1 MPTPNDDHPDLHD
14 SDDTRIAD
22 DGSFSPTIGDDDRL
36 REDELDAT
44 VVDQTIAAAT
54 PERKSDVETG
64 GSDATV
70 VDASPAVPEPNASPG
85 SSFDTADQTMM
96 DESLGGG
103 KPVGSPSSDTVSLES
118 APDAAPN
125 GTDAT
130 IADVTVDDLTVHDGG
145 EARTGDDG
153 TMPLPPDTDAEAVPA
168 DRAET
173 IMDEPIPGDV
183 SSAASSGT
191 EGTLMDPAL
200 AGPPQQDHEA
210 TLADP
215 DLISPDRV
223 DEPVDATI
231 VEPGMGSPDATLVD
245 PSSFSDTAATLMD
258 PSSAI
263 ASGADDGTTGTVLE
277 SELPSRG
284 SGVESAFGQT
294 AASAGSGQGNWNAT
308 RSRDGAAKKKGAH
321 ETADRWEEEQRY
333 QLVNNFAR
341 GGLGQIWL
349 ASDVRLRR
357 DVAYKEMLPAA
368 LKNRNALERFLEEA
382 QITGQLEHPGIVP
395 IYDIGY
401 QANGAPFYSMK
412 LVRGDTMQNEIE
424 RMHELPR
431 DSPER
436 AMAFRKLLGSLVA
449 VCNALAFAHDRGV
462 LHRDLKPLNIM
473 LGAFGEALVLD
484 WGLAKVLD
492 VAGSETQDAGT
503 SMTAVVNVGGE
514 TVMESGDGSSQ
525 PATAIPGASQMSVTG
540 NDSVADGGSVPSTKK
555 SIFTDVRSVGSQT
568 MMGSVMGTPSYMP
581 PEQAS
586 GKVDQLDGRSDIYS
600 LGGILYKL
608 LTNHQPIPRGGINE
622 VLKKVI
628 NGDIV
633 PPRQHDPDIAAPL
646 EAICLKAMSKERDDR
661 YASALDLAADVDA
674 FLADEAVSCFE
685 DPWKVRARRWIRR
698 HPKLVSFVATAG
710 TVLILVGG
718 LAAFVRNHNLNQI
731 HNFAATQLK
740 LAETAAS
747 GGNFAQA
754 RELINEA
761 RGRTSD
767 DAALED
773 LHDSLSSRLDLIK
786 TQRLQRLRRLVE
798 EQLAQVETLM
808 RDEQHPEA
816 RTQLAELNTLLDG
829 ETGLP
834 DLTTAITVA
843 TEAVERAMAL
853 SKTIAATAA
862 KFDTFLVEADEARA
876 YGTLKELE
884 DIDDDARQ
892 AVEHIETALDVLGL
906 NTETP
911 FAAAPAHF
919 APGLVWTRSY
929 FEKNVIWPLDE
940 LKDTTLELL
949 LLRAE
954 MEARL
959 ARNEPEDQR
968 RAAGLRALQWISR
981 AESIGLGSQALL
993 AWKATWM
1000 EMAGQDNSEV
1010 MLQADRTQPTT
1021 ALDYYLLAESDRK
1034 QGLFDRA
1041 LGRYLTAQ
1049 QKDPQNYWI
1058 HHFTGLCYLN
1068 QSQARAALATF
1079 SNCISLRPNYAWPLM
1094 LRGLCYGH
1102 LGDMDAALLDFGK
1115 AVELDPKS
1123 PGIFINR
1130 GAVLLARRQY
1140 DLATADFRKA
1150 STLSPQS
1157 AKPFI
1162 NLALVHHAKAIAIG
1176 AGEGEFADLEVLK
1189 RLEREQAELQAALD
1203 ALDQAADTERAPH
1216 HPGIH
1221 QLRGRIFQKQ
1231 GNAVAALSSYERH
1244 ISLDLDP
1251 IRKAASHTQI
1261 GFIHFQAGGP
1271 EGYALARDAFRRANE
1286 LNPNDSETVGMIAES
1301 HLQLAEREEA
1311 FRRFENYIAMVNGA
1325 IEEHLPSPDVVF
1337 TGMATA
1343 LDGSGQKRKAVHY
1356 YTLSLNFEEQVVPL
1370 TKRGWM
1376 LVEHGVTLAIED
1388 FRAAKKL
1395 APGNP
1400 DTLIGLAYAWAKAA
1414 SLPNSSLQRLV
1425 TPEYPL
1431 KDALAEAINE
1441 IDAAIGPTDMQ
1452 AELLVARN
1460 QYYEAAVLY
1469 HNSATVYAQCAR
1481 STAARR
1487 GDSQRILKLAELA
1500 VERLKSGLTI
1510 AKSERVQAFP
1520 KIAGALRTDPTLI
1533 PLYRFQPFL
1542 DLFSEF
1548 EIQLPRALQPQP
1560 GAASDGSGS
1569 GSE

>member
-1 MPTPNDDHPDLHD
+1 MPTPNDDHPNLRK
-14 SDDTRIAD
+14 SDDARIAD
-22 DGSFSPTIGDDDRL
+22 DRNFDPTIGDDDRP

-54 PERKSDVETG
+54 PERRSDVETA
-64 GSDATV
+64 GSDATAADLAV
-70 VDASPAVPEPNASPG
+70 RDPDASSEA
-85 SSFDTADQTMM
+85 SFDAADQTMM
-96 DESLGGG
+96 DPSLVGG
-103 KPVGSPSSDTVSLES
+103 KPVGSPSNDTVSLENT
-118 APDAAPN
+118 PAASPS

-130 IADVTVDDLTVHDGG
+130 IADVTVADLTVNDAG
-145 EARTGDDG
+145 EARAVDDR
-153 TMPLPPDTDAEAVPA
+153 TMPLPPDADVGSVPA
-168 DRAET
+168 DKAET
-173 IMDEPIPGDV
+173 ILDEPIPGDV
-183 SSAASSGT
+183 SSAAMSGT

-200 AGPPQQDHEA
+200 AGPPPEGHEA
-210 TLADP
+210 TVAGP
-215 DLISPDRV
+215 DLISPDRI

-231 VEPGMGSPDATLVD
+231 VEPGMGSPDATFVD
-245 PSSFSDTAATLMD
+245 PSSSSDTAATLMD
-258 PSSAI
+258 PASAI
-263 ASGADDGTTGTVLE
+263 ASGAGDGTAGTVLE

-284 SGVESAFGQT
+284 SDVESAFGQT

-308 RSRDGAAKKKGAH
+308 KSRGGVAKKKSAH
-321 ETADRWEEEQRY
+321 ETADRWAEEQRY

-412 LVRGDTMQNEIE
+412 LVRGDTMEKEIE

-431 DSPER
+431 GSSER
-436 AMAFRKLLGSLVA
+436 AMAFRKLLGSLIS
-449 VCNALAFAHDRGV
+449 VCNAMAFAHDRGV

-492 VAGSETQDAGT
+492 VSDPETQDDGA
-503 SMTAVVNVGGE
+503 SMTAATSVSGE
-514 TVMESGDGSSQ
+514 TVMESSDGSSQ
-525 PATAIPGASQMSVTG
+525 GATGITGASQVSATG
-540 NDSVADGGSVPSTKK
+540 NGSVADGGSVPSTKK

-586 GKVDQLDGRSDIYS
+586 GKVDELDARSDIYS

-608 LTNHQPIPRGGINE
+608 LTSHQPIPRAGINE

-628 NGDIV
+628 AGNIV
-633 PPRQHDPDIAAPL
+633 PPRQHDPDIAPPL

-661 YASALDLAADVDA
+661 YASALDLAADVEA

-685 DPWKVRARRWIRR
+685 DRWKVRARRWARR
-698 HPKLVSFVATAG
+698 HPKLVSFVATAV
-710 TVLILVGG
+710 TVLILAGG
-718 LAAFVRNHNLNQI
+718 LAAFVRTHNLNQI
-731 HNFAATQLK
+731 HGFAAAQMQ

-747 GGNFAQA
+747 RGDFAHA

-761 RGRTSD
+761 RGRTGD
-767 DAALED
+767 DTALED
-773 LHDSLSSRLDLIK
+773 LHNSLSSRLDLIK
-786 TQRLQRLRRLVE
+786 TQRLQRLRRQIE
-798 EQLAQVETLM
+798 EQLAQVETLI

-816 RTQLAELNTLLDG
+816 RTQLAELNTRLDG
-829 ETGLP
+829 ESGLP
-834 DLTTAITVA
+834 DLTTAVMVA
-843 TEAVERAMAL
+843 SDAVERAVAL
-853 SKTIAATAA
+853 SATIAATAA
-862 KFDTFLVEADEARA
+862 KFDTFLIEADEARA

-892 AVEHIETALDVLGL
+892 AIRHIETALEVLGL

-911 FAAAPAHF
+911 FAAAPSHF
-919 APGLVWTRSY
+919 TRGLVWTRSY
-929 FEKNVIWPLDE
+929 FEKNVTWPLDE

-959 ARNEPEDQR
+959 ARNEPDDQK
-968 RAAGLRALQWISR
+968 RAAGERALEWISR
-981 AESIGLGSQALL
+981 AESIGLRSQALL

-1010 MLQADRTQPTT
+1010 LLQAERTDPTT

-1079 SNCISLRPNYAWPLM
+1079 SNCISLRPDYAWPLM

-1102 LGDMDAALLDFGK
+1102 LGDTDSALLDFGK
-1115 AVELDPKS
+1115 AAELDPDS

-1130 GAVLLARRQY
+1130 GAVLLARKQY
-1140 DLATADFRKA
+1140 DLATADFKNA
-1150 STLSPQS
+1150 ATLSPQS
-1157 AKPFI
+1157 AKPLI

-1189 RLEREQAELQAALD
+1189 RLQLEQSELQAALD

-1221 QLRGRIFQKQ
+1221 QLRGRVFQKQ
-1231 GNAVAALSSYERH
+1231 GSAVAALSSYERH

-1251 IRKAASHTQI
+1251 VRKAASHKQI
-1261 GFIHFQAGGP
+1261 GFIHFQAGGE

-1286 LNPNDSETVGMIAES
+1286 LNPNDAETVGMIAES

-1311 FRRFENYIAMVNGA
+1311 FGRFENYIAMVNGA

-1343 LDGSGQKRKAVHY
+1343 LDGSGQKRRAVHY
-1356 YTLSLNFEEQVVPL
+1356 YTLSLHFEEQVVPL
-1370 TKRGWM
+1370 TKRGWA
-1376 LVEHGVTLAIED
+1376 LVTHGIALAIDD

-1395 APGNP
+1395 EGGQNP
-1400 DTLIGLAYAWAKAA
+1400 DTLIGLAYAWTQAG
-1414 SLPNSSLQRLV
+1414 SLSPKVLDTLKTDPGQATPNPLQ
-1425 TPEYPL
+1425 
-1431 KDALAEAINE
+1431 EAINE
-1441 IDAAIGPTDMQ
+1441 ISAALAPTRDQAASLAEKGKFLEAAI
-1452 AELLVARN
+1452 LF
-1460 QYYEAAVLY
+1460 
-1469 HNSATVYAQCAR
+1469 HNSATVYAQCLPLL
-1481 STAARR
+1481 
-1487 GDSQRILKLAELA
+1487 DKLGGPAELRDGLVKRA
-1500 VERLKSGLTI
+1500 EARLRDGLRI
-1510 AKSERVQAFP
+1510 AQQDRQRAFP
-1520 KIAGALRTDPTLI
+1520 AMVGELRTDASLV
-1533 PLYRFQPFL
+1533 PLHNEQVYL
-1542 DLFSEF
+1542 DLLEDLG
-1548 EIQLPRALQPQP
+1548 LPLPNAPER
-1560 GAASDGSGS
+1560 ST
-1569 GSE
+1569 E